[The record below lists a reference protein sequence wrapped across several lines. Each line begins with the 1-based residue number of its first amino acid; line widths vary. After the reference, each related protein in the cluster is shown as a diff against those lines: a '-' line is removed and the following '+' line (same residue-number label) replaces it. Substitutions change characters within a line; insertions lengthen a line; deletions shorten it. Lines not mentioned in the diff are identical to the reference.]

1 MKAKSFK
8 RSRGWS
14 AFLGIFLLLLTIGS
28 SNLSAGSIGQAGS
41 DPSWIQLL
49 SKEAKA
55 PEIRVI
61 ESNFDRVVFEVKVSG
76 MWSEE
81 VKTKGGVFNQLTIP
95 ECGITNVIGEPRLP
109 VISRMVQI
117 PHKAEMEVAVIGS
130 EYREASLKE
139 LGIANP
145 IVPVQPP
152 IPKLGGAW
160 ENAQFVIDQDY
171 YQKDAFSPS
180 LVAKKGEIGS
190 IRGHRFVVVEIY
202 PVSYNPKAGSLRLYS
217 SVKIKVTLTGSDVT
231 TTENMLYRYASPPFE
246 EVCREFFIN
255 YQAYK
260 DMVKGAPVLPIGYLI
275 IAHQNFSSNIQPL
288 VEWKTKK
295 GFYVS
300 VASVPDIG
308 STTTAI
314 KNYIQNA
321 YDNWEIPP
329 TYVLFVG
336 DVGFIPTFTG
346 SYSGTATDLY
356 YVKMDADY
364 FGDIGRGR
372 LPARTSTEADYM
384 VNKLLYY
391 ENPTSN
397 DLDWMKKAC
406 FIASSDADLIA
417 EQTHRYVIQNYTDP
431 NGIISDTIWERT
443 GGSTS
448 DITTSLN
455 DGRTI
460 VCYSGHGGE
469 TSWSSVPY
477 NQTNVRNLTNVG
489 EYPFVLSH
497 ACLTEKFNVTECFGE
512 TWAKVDSKGGIAFWG
527 ASNYT
532 YWDEDDIL
540 EKRMFQAAF
549 VETCY
554 SIVSMTDKA
563 LWHLYNYYS
572 GGGMSL
578 YYLDAYN
585 VLGEPSVDLWTYVA
599 DSLFVNY
606 PASISQ
612 GSNTITLTV
621 QKSGLVPVYG
631 ALVCLYKEGE
641 VFETGYTDINGEVT
655 LYPSPI
661 TTGSVDVTVT
671 AHNCLPHR
679 GLMNVTSRIGDTNRD
694 GKINITDVVFLINYL
709 FIEGP
714 APDPLTNGDVNCDGQ
729 INTEDVVYLVNHL
742 FLNGPSPCP

>member
-1 MKAKSFK
+1 MKFFNSIRLK
-8 RSRGWS
+8 GWQVI
-14 AFLGIFLLLLTIGS
+14 LGMVCIFVALGS
-28 SNLSAGSIGQAGS
+28 SNLQAGS
-41 DPSWIQLL
+41 NPSWIQI
-49 SKEAKA
+49 SSGETKA
-55 PEIRVI
+55 PEINLI
-61 ESNFDRVVFEVKVSG
+61 ESNFEQVVFEVKVLG

-81 VKTKGGVFNQLTIP
+81 VNTKGGVFNQLTIP

-109 VISRMVQI
+109 VISKMVQI
-117 PHKAEMEVAVIGS
+117 PYGAEVTVEVVSS
-130 EYREASLKE
+130 EFKERSLEE
-139 LGIANP
+139 LGILNT

-152 IPKLGGAW
+152 ILKVEGAW
-160 ENAQFVIDQDY
+160 EDAQFVIDQDY
-171 YQKDAFSPS
+171 YQTDAFSPS
-180 LVAKKGEIGS
+180 LLAKNGEIGS

-217 SVKIKVTLTGSDVT
+217 SVKIKVTLSGSDVT

-246 EVCREFFIN
+246 KLCREFFIN

-260 DMVKGAPVLPIGYLI
+260 DMMKGSPSLPIGYLI
-275 IAHQNFSSNIQPL
+275 IVHQDFYSNIQPL
-288 VEWKTKK
+288 VQWKTKK

-300 VASVPDIG
+300 VALVPDIG
-308 STTTAI
+308 STTTEI

-321 YDNWEIPP
+321 YENWEIPP

-346 SYSGTATDLY
+346 SHSGTATDLY

-364 FGDIGRGR
+364 FADIGRGR
-372 LPARTSTEADYM
+372 LSAINSTEAGYM

-417 EQTHRYVIQNYTDP
+417 EWTHRYVIQNYTDP

-448 DITTSLN
+448 DITTSVN

-460 VCYSGHGGE
+460 VCYSGHGYESG
-469 TSWSSVPY
+469 WSSVPY
-477 NQTNVRNLTNVG
+477 SQNSVRNLTNVG

-497 ACLTEKFNVTECFGE
+497 ACLTGRFNVGECFGE
-512 TWAKVDSKGGIAFWG
+512 TWAKVNNKGGIAFWG

-549 VETCY
+549 VDTCY
-554 SIVSMTDKA
+554 SIVGMTDKA
-563 LWHLYNYYS
+563 LWDLYNYYS
-572 GGGMSL
+572 GGGLSL

-599 DSLFVNY
+599 DSLFVDY

-612 GSNTITLTV
+612 GPNTVTITV
-621 QKSGLVPVYG
+621 QKSDSVPVYE

-641 VFETGYTDINGEVT
+641 VFETEYTNINGEVT
-655 LYPSPI
+655 LYPSPT

-679 GLMNVTSRIGDTNRD
+679 GLMNVPPRIGDATND
-694 GKINITDVVFLINYL
+694 GKIDIIDVVFLINYL

-714 APDPLTNGDVNCDGQ
+714 APDPWVNGDVTCNGEIDV
-729 INTEDVVYLVNHL
+729 EDVVYLTSYL
-742 FLNGPSPCP
+742 FQNGPSPCL